1 MTIELLFVQVEE
13 ITFQEQAMGQGS
25 GQCGRSL
32 EKSD

>member
-1 MTIELLFVQVEE
+1 MTTELLFVQVEE
-13 ITFQEQAMGQGS
+13 ITFQEQTMGQGS